1 MDELFDAIQIM
12 AFFGMFLSIFLRS
25 KIKKCDSLW
34 VICLLVVILIGAR
47 DIWLEPFTNLVGMLF
62 KMLVLGSAIYVGIRL
77 VIYFLRGKRK

>member
-1 MDELFDAIQIM
+1 MDELFDAIQVM
-12 AFFGMFLSIFLRS
+12 AFFVMFLSILLRP

-47 DIWLEPFTNLVGMLF
+47 DIWLESFTNLVGMLF

-77 VIYFLRGKRK
+77 VIYFLRRKRK

>member
-1 MDELFDAIQIM
+1 MDELFDAIQVM
-12 AFFGMFLSIFLRS
+12 AFFVMFLSILLRN

-47 DIWLEPFTNLVGMLF
+47 DIWLESFTNLVGMLF

>member
-1 MDELFDAIQIM
+1 VDELFDAIQIM
-12 AFFGMFLSIFLRS
+12 AFFGMFLSILLRS

-47 DIWLEPFTNLVGMLF
+47 DIWLEPFINLVGMLF

-77 VIYFLRGKRK
+77 GIYFLGGKRK